1 MSVLLLPGG
10 DGEDDIDIGGGVLS
24 LGGGGVAGP
33 GHGGGVVPVV
43 GPLVILARVRICPNM
58 PSRFTHIV

>member
-10 DGEDDIDIGGGVLS
+10 GGEDDIDIGGGVLI
-24 LGGGGVAGP
+24 LGGVARP

-43 GPLVILARVRICPNM
+43 GPLVILSRVRICPNM
-58 PSRFTHIV
+58 PSRLTHIV

>member
-10 DGEDDIDIGGGVLS
+10 GGEDDIDIGGGILI
-24 LGGGGVAGP
+24 LGGVARP